1 MQVDKQLAQVGASRR
16 KLARVDASQ
25 RESENKKK
33 KKKKQREKKRKK
45 KEAPTRGRG
54 VAHRTPRRIAS
65 DAGATPL

>member
-25 RESENKKK
+25 RESQNKK
-33 KKKKQREKKRKK
+33 KK